1 MIAHRC
7 PAWLSVPASGL
18 ATGLAVLA
26 FVLTV
31 SGSNSVWADESGDSL
46 EDLYGSDAAYDPYAL
61 GSQQGGWPIT
71 NNDTRIILQGGPT
84 LVRESSY
91 QLSSTYSAD
100 FDPRYAR
107 SFALGLEQDL
117 FSGFGVN
124 LKLSSVTMNFDQVT
138 DSNAATWNVTG
149 GDYSA
154 FSVTPGVHYRLEN
167 DVLEPYIHLG
177 LGRAS
182 YDFSGTWN
190 ATAYSNTETALLYDF
205 GIGIDYVTE
214 GGLIIGLYE
223 HSQILDDPKLTD
235 GGGTHTFGIRL
246 GFEMQNQFW

>member
-1 MIAHRC
+1 MFAHRC
-7 PAWLSVPASGL
+7 PAWLIVPTGFAFGL
-18 ATGLAVLA
+18 SLMA
-26 FVLTV
+26 FALMVG
-31 SGSNSVWADESGDSL
+31 GSNSAWADESGDRY
-46 EDLYGSDAAYDPYAL
+46 EDLGGDAVYDPYDL
-61 GSQQGGWPIT
+61 DSQQGAWPIT
-71 NNDTRIILQGGPT
+71 NNDTRVILQGGPT
-84 LVRESSY
+84 VVRESSY
-91 QLSSTYSAD
+91 QLSNTYSVD

-117 FSGFGVN
+117 LSGFGVN
-124 LKLSSVTMNFDQVT
+124 LRLSSVAMNFDQVT
-138 DSNAATWNVTG
+138 DSNAATWAVTG
-149 GDYSA
+149 GDYTS

-182 YDFSGTWN
+182 YDFSGNWN
-190 ATAYSNTETALLYDF
+190 ATAYSNKETALLYDF

-235 GGGTHTFGIRL
+235 GGGTHTFGIRV

>member
-1 MIAHRC
+1 MFASRC
-7 PAWLSVPASGL
+7 SAWLFAPRGLVVGL
-18 ATGLAVLA
+18 AALALGLVASLPQA
-26 FVLTV
+26 AQA
-31 SGSNSVWADESGDSL
+31 GESGGDFGDY
-46 EDLYGSDAAYDPYAL
+46 EQTDPGFDPYGLDDMAGAYPL
-61 GSQQGGWPIT
+61 T
-71 NNDTRIILQGGPT
+71 NNDTRIILQGGPS

-91 QLSSTYSAD
+91 QLSTTYSAS

-107 SFALGLEQDL
+107 GFALGLEQDL

-138 DSNAATWNVTG
+138 DSSAATWNVTG

-154 FSVTPGVHYRLEN
+154 FSITPGVHYRLEN

-190 ATAYSNTETALLYDF
+190 ATSYNNGETALLYDF
-205 GIGIDYVTE
+205 GIGVDYVTE